1 MKRAIFLPALLFTV
15 VSVLSTAGYCDEDV
29 YHARCNLKVLKDNSI
44 TWINWQSAPTF
55 IPVGTKLRVTR
66 AGNKASVVNPAT
78 NVTYTLDIG
87 ADGEPFLKKF
97 VTKERVDIS
106 SFPSDVQA
114 NIRNAV
120 GKIGMTKEQVYIAMG
135 PPTNLGKSRTNNMT
149 YENIMGGD
157 LWVYARRRFGK
168 DIGVA
173 FDSGSGRVNRTEGIW
188 GK

>member
-29 YHARCNLKVLKDNSI
+29 YRARCNLKVLKDNSI

>member
-1 MKRAIFLPALLFTV
+1 MKRKILLSV
-15 VSVLSTAGYCDEDV
+15 VLFAVLSVLSTVGYGDEDV
-29 YHARCNLKVLKDNSI
+29 YYARCNLKVLKDNSI
-44 TWINWQSAPTF
+44 TWINWQAAPSF

-66 AGNKASVVNPAT
+66 AGNRASVVNPAT
-78 NVTYTLDIG
+78 NAAYTLDIG
-87 ADGEPFLKKF
+87 ADGDAFLDKF
-97 VTKERVDIS
+97 VTKRRVDIT

-120 GKIGMTKEQVYIAMG
+120 AKVGMTKEQVYIAMG

-168 DIGVA
+168 AIGVA
-173 FDSGSGRVNRTEGIW
+173 FDPGSGRVNRTEGIW

>member
-1 MKRAIFLPALLFTV
+1 MKRAFFLPVALFAV
-15 VSVLSTAGYCDEDV
+15 VSVLSTAGYCDEDI
-29 YHARCNLKVLKDNSI
+29 YYARCNLKVLKDNSI

-55 IPVGTKLRVTR
+55 IPVGTKLRVAR
-66 AGNKASVVNPAT
+66 AGSRASVVNPAT

-87 ADGEPFLKKF
+87 ADGDAFLEKF
-97 VTKERVDIS
+97 VTKKRVDIA
-106 SFPSDVQA
+106 SFHSDVQA

-120 GKIGMTKEQVYIAMG
+120 AKIGMTKAQVYIAMG

-149 YENIMGGD
+149 YENIMAGD

-173 FDSGSGRVNRTEGIW
+173 FDPGSGRVNRTEGIW